1 MTIYE
6 LQQQKRSLFAL
17 KHFLPPLSNGD
28 HLTLTEFERRYE
40 ARPDI
45 KKAELIEGVVYVA
58 SPVSLLHAE
67 IHGRIMTLIGVYS
80 GQTLGLRSA
89 DNVSLVL
96 DADNEVQPDVCM
108 WRDREEMRPTAR
120 NYLSGVP
127 ELVVE
132 VAVSSAAYD
141 LYEKKHV
148 YRRNGVQEY
157 LLLLAQERELQWL
170 SLHEGSYVALEADA
184 AGVIRSQV
192 FPGLALSPA
201 LFWANEF
208 AKLLTL
214 LQTEMTTPAYE
225 AFRQRAS

>member
-1 MTIYE
+1 MAIYE
-6 LQQQKRSLFAL
+6 LQQAKRSLSAPD
-17 KHFLPPLSNGD
+17 HFLPPLNNGD
-28 HLTLTEFERRYE
+28 HLTLAEFERRYE

-67 IHGRIMTLIGVYS
+67 IHANIMTVLSYYRAHTPGI
-80 GQTLGLRSA
+80 RFA

-96 DADNEVQPDVCM
+96 DADNEVQPDVCL
-108 WRDREEMRPTAR
+108 WRDREAMRPTAK

-157 LLLLAQERELQWL
+157 LLLLAQEREMQWL
-170 SLHEGSYVALEADA
+170 ALREGSYVALEADA

-192 FPGLALSPA
+192 FPGSALSPA

-208 AKLLTL
+208 AQLLTL
-214 LQTEMTTPAYE
+214 LQAEMATPAYV
-225 AFRQRAS
+225 AFRQQL

>member
-1 MTIYE
+1 MAIYE
-6 LQQQKRSLFAL
+6 LQQEKQSLVERNHL
-17 KHFLPPLSNGD
+17 LPPLNNGD
-28 HLTLTEFERRYE
+28 HLTLAEFERRYQV
-40 ARPDI
+40 RPDI

-67 IHGRIMTLIGVYS
+67 IHANIMTVLSYYRAQTPGV
-80 GQTLGLRSA
+80 RFA

-96 DADNEVQPDVCM
+96 DADNEVQPDVCL
-108 WRDREEMRPTAR
+108 WRDRAEMRPTAK
-120 NYLSGVP
+120 NYLRGVP

-141 LYEKKHV
+141 LFEKKHV

-157 LLLLAQERELQWL
+157 LLLLAQEQEVQWL
-170 SLHEGSYVALEADA
+170 SLHEGSYVPLAADG

-208 AKLLTL
+208 AHLLTL
-214 LQTEMTTPAYE
+214 LQVEMSTPAYA
-225 AFRQRAS
+225 AFRQQL